1 MSKKNLTI
9 QVQLMACIIVTV
21 VLSAD
26 VFYTYHIRKKD
37 WGTQLRTTFLT
48 AVEKSLE
55 ARGKKDFYVVSEHL
69 GNYNYKEDSLMR
81 VTVNS
86 GNGDKDYY
94 VPLFKHYNN
103 IADNPSERL
112 VDSAILEDY
121 PLNNDSLNQVW
132 DSLLYLKSIS
142 GKASIRVSVTDLS
155 GNVSTVYSKRSPSL
169 PALDSLFSCYIGY
182 RCEVEVT
189 AFASFSYLD
198 ALSMLD
204 LLELCILMMIIVL
217 LFWRIYA
224 YKTLYTDKN
233 ALLESSVTNTAIS
246 VITHNEKRDD
256 VYALGNDIF
265 FDASDR
271 SLRKGS
277 QIIKLLPQVTTLLV
291 GFMKA
296 DNNRMSIPEICFLLW
311 PDGSGT
317 SERVHKVVARL
328 RTSISDFSS
337 YITIVSGNY
346 QYQLKITHFIDKN
359 TNSEAV

>member
-1 MSKKNLTI
+1 MSKRNPTM
-9 QVQLMACIIVTV
+9 QVLLMVCIIVTV
-21 VLSAD
+21 VLLAN
-26 VFYTYHIRKKD
+26 VFYKYHIRKKD
-37 WGTQLRTTFLT
+37 WGIQLRTTFIT
-48 AVEKSLE
+48 ALEKSLE
-55 ARGKKDFYVVSEHL
+55 ARGREDLYVVSEHL
-69 GNYNYKEDSLMR
+69 GNNNYKEDSLIR

-94 VPLFKHYNN
+94 IPLFKHYNN
-103 IADNPSERL
+103 IADNPSVRL
-112 VDSAILEDY
+112 VDSVILEDY
-121 PLNNDSLNQVW
+121 PLDNDSLNQFW
-132 DSLLYLKSIS
+132 DSLLCLKSIS

-155 GNVSTVYSKRSPSL
+155 GNVSTVYSKESQSL
-169 PALDSLFSCYIGY
+169 LASDSLFSCYIGY

-204 LLELCILMMIIVL
+204 LLELCILMMMIVL
-217 LFWRIYA
+217 LFWRIYT
-224 YKTLYTDKN
+224 YKALYTDKN
-233 ALLESSVTNTAIS
+233 ALLEPSVAKTAIS
-246 VITHNEKRDD
+246 VITHNEKMDD

-265 FDASDR
+265 FDASVR
-271 SLRKGS
+271 ALRKGS
-277 QIIKLLPQVTTLLV
+277 QTIKLLPQVTTLLV

-328 RTSISDFSS
+328 RASLSDVSS
-337 YITIVSGNY
+337 DITIVSGNY
-346 QYQLKITHFIDKN
+346 KYQLKIAHFIDKN